1 MKSNALTVLVGLIAL
16 AGLII
21 GLVALQRT
29 AVVRE
34 LALSEIVVEEAN
46 SLSSPVFREE
56 SNRYSYLALYDISIA
71 NMSGPAVTLERV
83 KKSRAGVGFL
93 AMLKENDI
101 ISLNAKE
108 KAFISE
114 QGSAAIKNNPRLL
127 KTIGQQDMGDSSE
140 VNLKIA
146 PGETKVIHVGLTL
159 EPYDTER
166 QALANMGLVSFELE
180 FSNGKRYVFQ
190 RGFPIYPIRQ

>member
-1 MKSNALTVLVGLIAL
+1 MKSNALILLVGLIAL
-16 AGLII
+16 AGLVV

-29 AVVRE
+29 TIVRE

-46 SLSSPVFREE
+46 SLSSPVFHEE
-56 SNRYSYLALYDISIA
+56 SNTYSYLALYDISIA

-83 KKSRAGVGFL
+83 KKSRAGAGFL
-93 AMLKENDI
+93 TLLKEKDI
-101 ISLNAKE
+101 VSFETQE

-114 QGSAAIKNNPRLL
+114 QGSAAIKSNPRLL
-127 KTIGQQDMGDSSE
+127 KAIGQQDMGEASD
-140 VNLKIA
+140 VNLQIA

-159 EPYDTER
+159 EPYGAEMR
-166 QALANMGLVSFELE
+166 ALANMGLVSFELE
-180 FSNGKRYVFQ
+180 FNNGKRYVFQ